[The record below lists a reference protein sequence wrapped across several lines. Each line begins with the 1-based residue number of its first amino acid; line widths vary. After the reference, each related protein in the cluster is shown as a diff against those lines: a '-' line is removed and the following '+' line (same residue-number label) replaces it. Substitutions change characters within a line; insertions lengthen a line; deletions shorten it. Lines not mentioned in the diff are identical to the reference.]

1 MERGSSQQALRR
13 RQQEVR
19 DRRSEVGRQ
28 TTEDRRQKTEVR
40 DRGSESASR
49 FQLLCFSSLARSD
62 LVVGIWD
69 MRCEFFKESVLA

>member
-1 MERGSSQQALRR
+1 MERGSSQQAVRR
-13 RQQEVR
+13 RQQ
-19 DRRSEVGRQ
+19 
-28 TTEDRRQKTEVR
+28 EVR